1 MNRLIRFFTLLL
13 TLLTPFAASATPD
26 VLPDPIQLAIVKKE
40 TAGDHQNV
48 FFKLVN
54 EKTGKPVL
62 LSDLK
67 TVHTRRIHLLII
79 DQSLDDYSHVHSRP
93 TKEPGIYQFRWQ
105 PQNNKGNYNVWADIT
120 LKQGNQHAYLLAP
133 LMRNSTKPAVINRKP
148 VAESTVEGFHF
159 ALSFDPPQ
167 VRAGQAAMG
176 KMVVTDN
183 QGKPVTS
190 LEPVM
195 GAFAHLVGFDD
206 DFKTVIHIHPMGKE
220 PANPGDRGGPALEF
234 HLEAEKAGFIKLFA
248 QVKINGRE
256 LYVPFGI
263 RVD

>member
-1 MNRLIRFFTLLL
+1 MNRLIRFFMLFLILLS
-13 TLLTPFAASATPD
+13 PFAALATPD
-26 VLPDPIQLAIVKKE
+26 APPDKIQFSLLKKDTE
-40 TAGDHQNV
+40 GNHQKV

-79 DQSLDDYSHVHSRP
+79 DQDLDDYSHVHSRP
-93 TKEPGIYQFRWQ
+93 TKEPGVYQFRWQ
-105 PQNNKGNYNVWADIT
+105 PQNTRGNYNVWADIT
-120 LKQGNQHAYLLAP
+120 LKQGDQHAYLLAP
-133 LMRNSTKPAVINRKP
+133 LMRNSEKPAVINRKP
-148 VAESTVEGFHF
+148 VAESTVGGFHF

-167 VRAGQAAMG
+167 VHAGQAAMG
-176 KMVVTDN
+176 KVVVTDN

-220 PANPGDRGGPALEF
+220 PTNPSDRGGPELEF

-263 RVD
+263 KVE